1 MSPPDGEAPLRIYH
15 PVSAGLIAVGL
26 ERTAPGPSGHCFAC
40 SKGNGALLAYYFG
53 KGGREV
59 LVRHAVPPE
68 SITLVTDESDVAA
81 PAAGVRLLLEP
92 ADG

>member
-26 ERTAPGPSGHCFAC
+26 ERTAPGPGGHCFAC

-59 LVRHAVPPE
+59 LVRHGANE
-68 SITLVTDESDVAA
+68 GISAHLDTRWVA
-81 PAAGVRLLLEP
+81 GHREWILEW
-92 ADG
+92 